1 MLRLISAGILAPI
14 LWLTI
19 RHAPEGVFCGLVG
32 AGIVTGCWELFRM
45 LRARGARPFPWL
57 GIAGSLAIA
66 WSFVGRPPHY
76 ETALPLIAVTVL
88 ATIIAIWRRSDPSR
102 MLDAVTNTLFPM
114 VFVGLALSYLIGLR
128 RMPGED
134 GSDLLL
140 LLFLCVIFADTA
152 AYYGGSSL
160 GRSRMAPRISPNKSW
175 EGAVFGMAGSI
186 GAGLL
191 AHFWFFQRLPLG
203 HAITLG
209 VLLALAAILGDLAE
223 SLIKRASGVKDSS
236 SLIPGH
242 GGLLDRADSVLFS
255 APVLYYYYRIF
266 F

>member
-1 MLRLISAGILAPI
+1 MLRLISAGVLAPI
-14 LWLTI
+14 LWL
-19 RHAPEGVFCGLVG
+19 GVFCGLVG
-32 AGIVTGCWELFRM
+32 LAIATGCWELFRM

-66 WSFVGRPPHY
+66 WSFVGLQPLY

-88 ATIIAIWRRSDPSR
+88 ATIIAIWRRSDPSQ

-128 RMPGED
+128 RVPGED

-140 LLFLCVIFADTA
+140 LLFLCVILADTA
-152 AYYGGSSL
+152 AYYGGSNL
-160 GRSRMAPRISPNKSW
+160 GRRRMAPRISPNKSW
-175 EGAVFGMAGSI
+175 EGAIFGMAGSI
-186 GAGLL
+186 AGGLF
-191 AHFWFFQRLPLG
+191 AHHWFFQRLPLA
-203 HAITLG
+203 HALALG
-209 VLLALAAILGDLAE
+209 VVLGLAAILGDLSE

-242 GGLLDRADSVLFS
+242 GGLLDRADSLLFA
-255 APVLYYYYRIF
+255 APVLYYYYRVF